1 MRADRLSATVGVLI
15 AILFCSTGTS
25 AAQGNAVTTWNSI
38 ATTAVLIN
46 PGRILD
52 SRAMAAVHAAV
63 YDTVN
68 AIDRRYPP
76 YLCRDSAPGASV
88 DAAVA
93 AAAHDVLV
101 KLSTA
106 PNVEPAYVA
115 ALAAIADGQ
124 AKAEGIA
131 VGQRCAKAVNDRLDA
146 DGAAQ
151 ASMPVYVSTGQP
163 GDYDTTPFNA
173 PTPPGVVGL
182 FPGWGRVQ
190 PWAIDL
196 AEHKVPGPDPLDSI
210 QYALDVQY
218 LKGIGSLDSGWR
230 SAEQTEI
237 AKFWAEGAPAGWNRI
252 ANTVIRQRGLDV
264 WRAAQVLA
272 LVNFAIADSFIASFD
287 AKYQFRF
294 WRPSAAIQRAD
305 EDGNPLT
312 NADPEWKPLFS
323 AAPYLV
329 PPIPDYPSNHTVVG
343 AAAAEVLAHFFGDR
357 VSFSTTSTSL
367 AGVTRTFRSFTEAAV
382 ENGLSRAYAGIHFLR
397 AIADGYWQGRGI
409 GRDVERLLP
418 PAR

>member
-1 MRADRLSATVGVLI
+1 MRADRLSAIVGVLI
-15 AILFCSTGTS
+15 AMLFCSAGTS
-25 AAQGNAVTTWNSI
+25 AAQGNAVTAWNSV
-38 ATTAVLIN
+38 ATAAVLIN

-52 SRAMAAVHAAV
+52 SRAMAAVYAAI

-68 AIDRRYPP
+68 AIDRRYRP
-76 YLCRDSAPGASV
+76 YLCHDNAPGASV

-106 PNVEPAYVA
+106 PNVEPAYLA
-115 ALAAIADGQ
+115 ALAAIPDGP
-124 AKAEGIA
+124 AKTDGIA
-131 VGQRCAKAVNDRLDA
+131 VGQRCAKAVKDRLEA
-146 DGAAQ
+146 DGAAE
-151 ASMPVYVSTGQP
+151 ASLPLYVSTGQP
-163 GDYDTTPFNA
+163 GDYDRTPFNA

-196 AEHKVPGPDPLDSI
+196 ADHTVPGPDPLASI
-210 QYALDVQY
+210 QYAFDLQY
-218 LKGIGSLDSGWR
+218 LKAIGSLDSQWR
-230 SAEQTEI
+230 TPEQTEI

-252 ANTVIRQRGLDV
+252 ANTVIQQKGLDV
-264 WRAAQVLA
+264 WKAARILA

-287 AKYQFRF
+287 AKYHFRF

-312 NADPEWKPLFS
+312 SADPAWKPLFS
-323 AAPYLV
+323 APPYLI

-367 AGVTRTFRSFTEAAV
+367 QGVTRSFQSFTDAAV

-409 GRDVERLLP
+409 GRSVERLLP

>member
-1 MRADRLSATVGVLI
+1 
-15 AILFCSTGTS
+15 
-25 AAQGNAVTTWNSI
+25 VTTWNSI

-218 LKGIGSLDSGWR
+218 LKAIGSLDSGWR

>member
-1 MRADRLSATVGVLI
+1 MRADRFSAAVCLAI
-15 AILFCSTGTS
+15 ALVFSSPDTG
-25 AAQGNAVTTWNSI
+25 AAQGNAVTAWNSV
-38 ATTAVLIN
+38 ATAAVLIS

-52 SRAMAAVHAAV
+52 SRALAAVHAAV

-68 AIDRRYPP
+68 AIDRRYRP
-76 YLCRDSAPGASV
+76 YLCHATAPGASV

-115 ALAAIADGQ
+115 ALAAIPDGP
-124 AKAEGIA
+124 AKTDGIV
-131 VGQRCAKAVNDRLDA
+131 VGQRCAKVVSDRLDT

-163 GDYDTTPFNA
+163 GDYDRTPFNA

-196 AEHKVPGPDPLDSI
+196 ADHKVPGPDPLDSI
-210 QYALDVQY
+210 QYAFDLQY
-218 LKGIGSLDSGWR
+218 LKAIGSVDSQWR
-230 SAEQTEI
+230 TPEQTEI

-252 ANTVIRQRGLDV
+252 ANTVIQQKGLDA
-264 WRAAQVLA
+264 WKAARILA

-294 WRPSAAIQRAD
+294 WRPSTAIQRAD
-305 EDGNPLT
+305 EDRNPFT
-312 NADPEWKPLFS
+312 DADPDWIPLFS
-323 AAPYLV
+323 APPYLI
-329 PPIPDYPSNHTVVG
+329 PPIPDYPSNHAVVG
-343 AAAAEVLAHFFGDR
+343 AAAAEVLGHFFGDR

-367 AGVTRTFRSFTEAAV
+367 PGVTRSFRSFTEAAV

-409 GRDVERLLP
+409 GRSVERRLP
-418 PAR
+418 PAQ